1 MTDQQETQ
9 KPTSY
14 MVIRFSEPGSVV
26 FETHFEGVTPYQL
39 LAAASYLEV
48 VGKNELLKLLND
60 KAEQEASM
68 SLSKPTPKIMVAG
81 K

>member
-1 MTDQQETQ
+1 MTDETVKE

-14 MVIRFSEPGSVV
+14 MVIRFAEPGSVV
-26 FETHFEGVTPYQL
+26 FETHFEGVTPYQVM
-39 LAAASYLEV
+39 AAASFLEV
-48 VGKNELLKLLND
+48 IGKNDLLKLINQ
-60 KAEQEASM
+60 KAEEQEAM